1 MRVVV
6 PVKRFELAKQRL
18 SPAVSVEQR
27 MSLMRDMAETV
38 LRELAASTSHD
49 GVLVVSGEESLRPLA
64 AQLSFDYLDD
74 PGGGLN
80 AAIAAAIARA
90 MRDDCKDIAIVH
102 ADLPLFTARE
112 FDRLAA
118 AHLAGPKRKMT
129 IVQDRWNDGTTIR
142 FCRPA
147 DAVPP
152 LYGPGSAR
160 RHRGF
165 AIERGLAVEDSPS
178 ATLSVDCDTPEDLRH
193 IASLKGAA
201 TVPAFSTATRRD
213 GGRREGMRS

>member
-6 PVKRFELAKQRL
+6 PIKRFDLAKQRL
-18 SPAVSVEQR
+18 SPAASVEQR
-27 MSLMRDMAETV
+27 TSLARDMAETV
-38 LRELAASTSHD
+38 LRELAASTAHD
-49 GVLVVSGEESLRPLA
+49 GVLVVSDEESLRPLA
-64 AQLSFDYLDD
+64 AQLSFNYLDD

-80 AAIAAAIARA
+80 AAIAAAIAHT
-90 MRDDCKDIAIVH
+90 MRGGCEDIAIVH

-112 FDRLAA
+112 FDSLAA

-129 IVQDRWNDGTTIR
+129 IVPDRWNDGTTIR

-160 RHRGF
+160 RHRGV
-165 AIERGLAVEDSPS
+165 AIEQGLAVEDSPS
-178 ATLSVDCDTPEDLRH
+178 ATLSVDCDTPEDLCH
-193 IASLKGAA
+193 IASLEGAA
-201 TVPAFSTATRRD
+201 TASAVSTVAQRD

>member
-27 MSLMRDMAETV
+27 MSLVRDMAETV

-90 MRDDCKDIAIVH
+90 MRGDCKDIAIVH

-129 IVQDRWNDGTTIR
+129 IVPDRWNDGTTIR

-160 RHRGF
+160 RHREF

-178 ATLSVDCDTPEDLRH
+178 ATLSVDCDTAEDLRH
-193 IASLKGAA
+193 IASLEGAA
-201 TVPAFSTATRRD
+201 TALSFSTAAQRD